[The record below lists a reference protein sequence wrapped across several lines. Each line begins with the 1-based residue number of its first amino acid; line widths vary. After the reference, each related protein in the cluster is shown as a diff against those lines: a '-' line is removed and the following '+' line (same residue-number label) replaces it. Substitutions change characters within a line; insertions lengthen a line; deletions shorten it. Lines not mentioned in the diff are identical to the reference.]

1 MSVPFYVLNIETFE
15 TGAPPERWGVRRTNF
30 EFVSKLGT
38 RPQGGTPKENFG
50 FRISDFGMCVV
61 ATMEPN
67 SW

>member
-1 MSVPFYVLNIETFE
+1 MSVPLFVLNIETFE
-15 TGAPPERWGVRRTNF
+15 TGDPPEGWGVRRTNF
-30 EFVSKLGT
+30 EFVSD
-38 RPQGGTPKENFG
+38 FG